1 MLTQINLEHELPTLP
16 EHLSSPT
23 YFSRVRVA
31 RSLAVICKSLFVLL
45 SFFFRPLYCLSFDLQ
60 LLITPLVS

>member
-1 MLTQINLEHELPTLP
+1 MTRINHMLTQINLEHELATLP

-31 RSLAVICKSLFVLL
+31 RSLASV
-45 SFFFRPLYCLSFDLQ
+45 
-60 LLITPLVS
+60 